1 MNGNGITQEKMF
13 AGEYMLPPR
22 DDISHFYV
30 LCANLFTYTHNYI
43 SMDIILKFGIQ
54 LL

>member
-1 MNGNGITQEKMF
+1 MNVNDITQEKIF

-30 LCANLFTYTHNYI
+30 LCANLFTYTQNYI
-43 SMDIILKFGIQ
+43 STHIILKFGIQ